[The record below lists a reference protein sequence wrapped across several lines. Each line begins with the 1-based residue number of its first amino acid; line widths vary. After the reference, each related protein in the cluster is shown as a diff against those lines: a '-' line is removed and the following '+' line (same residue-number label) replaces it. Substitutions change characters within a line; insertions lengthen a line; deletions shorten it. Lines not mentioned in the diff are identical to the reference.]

1 MKILRKISRRQI
13 MGLAAILACLAFAAY
28 AFALPM
34 NQVLQKGDKPVENG
48 KCCFSWGDTV
58 SVVEPAKVTPVVV
71 TWSADYQ
78 STNQSFVGLAING
91 HPCQVPEFHNLDSTG
106 SLFGARAFQ
115 WVVLPSDGLIKGTNT
130 ITLCGGGAR
139 DTDTVTLGFRGLAVI
154 ISK

>member
-1 MKILRKISRRQI
+1 MKIILRITKQRI
-13 MGLAAILACLAFAAY
+13 AVFAVILACMGIATTAFAI
-28 AFALPM
+28 PP
-34 NQVLQKGDKPVENG
+34 NEVLQKGDKPVFTG

-58 SVVEPAKVTPVVV
+58 SVTETAKVAPVVV

-78 STNQSFVGLAING
+78 STNQTFVGLAVNG
-91 HPCQVPEFHNLDSTG
+91 HPCQVPIFQNLDGSG
-106 SLFGARAFQ
+106 SLFKARAFQ
-115 WVVLPSDGLIKGTNT
+115 WVLLPSDGLIKGTNT